1 MRRTLTNFLAVL
13 LLASVAASAAEFWE
27 KKDYRRWSEKDCR
40 KMLQNS
46 PWAKQRIFS
55 QVHITRLGV
64 GGGVRGPQDDPTRRE
79 RQANPRITYQVQ
91 LRSALPV
98 RQALVRLQ
106 QHRMGYDKL
115 AEEERRAFDEQ
126 AEAFLRRDLSDV
138 VVIYVMYGSTVRTD
152 VLDLRRYW
160 QNQTTTTLKNTTF
173 LIGRHGRKTDLKQ
186 YVVVKG
192 GRQAFQFKFPRYVD
206 GQPLVGSQ
214 DKSLQLEF
222 VHPNI
227 RGQGQE
233 RVLLEFK
240 VKKMVVEDE
249 VVY

>member
-55 QVHITRLGV
+55 QVHITPLGA
-64 GGGVRGPQDDPTRRE
+64 GSATE
-79 RQANPRITYQVQ
+79 RQDNPRITYQVQ

-106 QHRMGYDKL
+106 QHRTGYDKL

-126 AEAFLRRDLSDV
+126 AEAFLRRDVSDV
-138 VVIYVMYGSTVRTD
+138 VVLYVMYGSTVWND
-152 VLDLRRYW
+152 ALDLQRYW
-160 QNQTTTTLKNTTF
+160 QRQTTATLKNTTF
-173 LIGRHGRKTDLKQ
+173 LIGRHGRKADLKH
-186 YVVVKG
+186 YAVVKG
-192 GRQAFQFKFPRYVD
+192 GGQAFQFAFPRYVD
-206 GQPLVGSQ
+206 GQPLVGLQ

-227 RGQGQE
+227 RGQGEE
-233 RVLLEFK
+233 RVLLGFK
-240 VKKMVVEDE
+240 VKKMVVEDK